1 LLKAKKIS
9 HSYRNHVALDGITV
23 DWPAGV
29 RGLLGPNGA
38 GKTTLLRILATVVR
52 PTSGSVQLMDCPVWT
67 ADRRLPPR
75 CARGL
80 VGFLPQDMGTPRG
93 LTARELVEYAGRLRG
108 IRTDIASQVD
118 WALGAVGAR
127 EFAGRRVQHLSG
139 GQRQRV
145 GIAAAIVG
153 RPPIV
158 LLDEPTSGLD
168 PNQRIEFR
176 ALLRELGETSTV
188 ILSTHLIE
196 DVALGCDTVS
206 VLHEG
211 HLIYHGDVSRLEQM
225 GHDEPDRPGVSP
237 LERAYLSILK
247 ERHGDRS

>member
-1 LLKAKKIS
+1 
-9 HSYRNHVALDGITV
+9 
-23 DWPAGV
+23 
-29 RGLLGPNGA
+29 
-38 GKTTLLRILATVVR
+38 
-52 PTSGSVQLMDCPVWT
+52 
-67 ADRRLPPR
+67 
-75 CARGL
+75 
-80 VGFLPQDMGTPRG
+80 
-93 LTARELVEYAGRLRG
+93 
-108 IRTDIASQVD
+108 
-118 WALGAVGAR
+118 
-127 EFAGRRVQHLSG
+127 
-139 GQRQRV
+139 V

-188 ILSTHLIE
+188 VLSTHLIE

-206 VLHEG
+206 VLHQG

-225 GHDEPDRPGVSP
+225 GHDEPDRRGVSP

-247 ERHGDRS
+247 DGHGDRS